1 MTKMKPILSVRNLKK
16 YYSMGSKVTKVLD
29 GVEIDIYP
37 GEVVGLVGPSGSGKS
52 TLLHSLGLLEKPTS
66 GEIIIDGINCKQLGS
81 KKRTLVR
88 RNSIGVVY
96 QFHHLL
102 KEFSALDN
110 VIIPQM
116 ISGKSIEESS
126 LEAMRLLEILGLKN
140 RFYHMPGEL
149 SGGEQ
154 QRVAIARAM
163 SNKPKILLTDEPTG
177 NLDPETSLIV
187 FDRLLT
193 LSRNEKIAV
202 LVATHNMNLINQMNR
217 VLTVHQGKVIPFV
230 SI

>member
-1 MTKMKPILSVRNLKK
+1 
-16 YYSMGSKVTKVLD
+16 MGSKVTKVLD

-126 LEAMRLLEILGLKN
+126 VEAMRLLEILGLKN

-187 FDRLLT
+187 FDRLLA

-217 VLTVHQGKVIPFV
+217 VLTVHQGEVIPFV

>member
-126 LEAMRLLEILGLKN
+126 VEAMRLLK
-140 RFYHMPGEL
+140 F
-149 SGGEQ
+149 
-154 QRVAIARAM
+154 
-163 SNKPKILLTDEPTG
+163 
-177 NLDPETSLIV
+177 
-187 FDRLLT
+187 
-193 LSRNEKIAV
+193 
-202 LVATHNMNLINQMNR
+202 
-217 VLTVHQGKVIPFV
+217 
-230 SI
+230 

>member
-126 LEAMRLLEILGLKN
+126 VEAMRLLEILGLKN

-187 FDRLLT
+187 FD
-193 LSRNEKIAV
+193 
-202 LVATHNMNLINQMNR
+202 Q
-217 VLTVHQGKVIPFV
+217 VIGFE
-230 SI
+230 S

>member
-66 GEIIIDGINCKQLGS
+66 GEIIIDGINCKQLGC

-126 LEAMRLLEILGLKN
+126 VEAMRLLEILGLKN

-187 FDRLLT
+187 FDRLLA

>member
-126 LEAMRLLEILGLKN
+126 VEAMRLLEILGLKN

-187 FDRLLT
+187 FDRLLA

-217 VLTVHQGKVIPFV
+217 VLTVHQGEVIPFV